1 MMNAMSQPACPHPFL
16 APFWRKTGVRDAK
29 SDSLTLNDFTYTLR
43 LEEGDAAELEIRESS
58 YHDSSLVSVRS
69 LKGRWSPVRLDPGK
83 AVLRITGGDG
93 TERIL
98 VLLPDDVLCGDVEWG
113 LRSHGRA

>member
-1 MMNAMSQPACPHPFL
+1 MSEPAAPHPFL
-16 APFWRKTGVRDAK
+16 APFWRRTGIRHSKT
-29 SDSLTLNDFTYTLR
+29 DSLTLNDFTYILR
-43 LEEGDAAELEIRESS
+43 LEDDAAELEEQEIS
-58 YHDSSLVSVRS
+58 YYDSSVVSTRT
-69 LKGRWSPVRLDPGK
+69 LKGSWSPVRLDVGK
-83 AVLRITGGDG
+83 AVIRITGGDG